1 MGRETRFELAT
12 LCLGSR
18 CATIAPLPPITC
30 IVAGGWGAVKD
41 IWLAGVVRLYR
52 GEDCLEVGA
61 VLLP

>member
-18 CATIAPLPPITC
+18 CATIAPLPPITS

-41 IWLAGVVRLYR
+41 IRLVVVLGLYR
-52 GEDCLEVGA
+52 GQDCLEVGT

>member
-18 CATIAPLPPITC
+18 CATIAPLPPITS

-41 IWLAGVVRLYR
+41 IGLAGVLRLNR
-52 GEDCLEVGA
+52 GQDCFEVSA